1 MRLVPASGGTMW
13 ADGVPEEEIFF
24 ANNRCE
30 NPRNRRR
37 EALSIISEE
46 RLSDAPYVA
55 TITRGRT
62 TSDGSSLR
70 PAEIHWHM
78 VFVRYQGNVKLLF
91 VGPWTTSGVVSYL
104 EGAEIL
110 WVKFQ
115 PGTFM
120 PHLPTR
126 NFLDTETSLPQAS
139 GRSFWLDG
147 SVWQFPTYD
156 NIDTFLDRL
165 VRKEVLVRDPLVSAV
180 LQGHPH
186 DRSARTVRHRFLQ
199 ATGLTQGHI
208 RQVERAK
215 RAAELLRQG
224 SSISDTVY
232 EAGYFDQPHLTRS
245 LKRWIGSTPAQLVHG
260 REPEKLA
267 V

>member
-1 MRLVPASGGTMW
+1 M
-13 ADGVPEEEIFF
+13 
-24 ANNRCE
+24 
-30 NPRNRRR
+30 
-37 EALSIISEE
+37 SIISEE
-46 RLSDAPYVA
+46 RLSDSPYVA
-55 TITRGRT
+55 TITRGQT
-62 TSDGSSLR
+62 TNDGSSLR
-70 PAEIHWHM
+70 PAENHWHM
-78 VFVRYQGNVKLLF
+78 VCVRYQGDVKLLV

-115 PGTFM
+115 PGIFM

-126 NFLDTETSLPQAS
+126 NFLDTETILPQAS
-139 GRSFWLDG
+139 GQSFWLDG
-147 SVWQFPTYD
+147 DVWQFPNYE
-156 NIDTFLDRL
+156 NIETFLDRL
-165 VRKEVLVRDPLVSAV
+165 VRKEVLVRDPLVNAV

-186 DRSARTVRHRFLQ
+186 EMSPRTVRHRFLQ
-199 ATGLTQGHI
+199 ATGLTQSHI

-224 SSISDTVY
+224 TSISDTVY

-245 LKRWIGSTPAQLVHG
+245 LKQWIGYTPAQIVYG
-260 REPEKLA
+260 REPENLA

>member
-1 MRLVPASGGTMW
+1 M
-13 ADGVPEEEIFF
+13 
-24 ANNRCE
+24 
-30 NPRNRRR
+30 
-37 EALSIISEE
+37 SIISEE
-46 RLSDAPYVA
+46 RLSDSPYVA
-55 TITRGRT
+55 TITLGRT

-78 VFVRYQGNVKLLF
+78 VFVRYQGNVKLLV

-120 PHLPTR
+120 PHLPMR
-126 NFLDTETSLPQAS
+126 NFLDTETILPQTS
-139 GRSFWLDG
+139 GQSFWLDG
-147 SVWQFPTYD
+147 SVWQFPNYE
-156 NIDTFLDRL
+156 NIDTFIDRL

-186 DRSARTVRHRFLQ
+186 EMSPRTVRHRFLQ
-199 ATGLTQGHI
+199 ATGLTQSHI

-224 SSISDTVY
+224 TSISDTVY

-245 LKRWIGSTPAQLVHG
+245 LKQWIGYTPAQIVHG
-260 REPEKLA
+260 REPEKFA

>member
-1 MRLVPASGGTMW
+1 
-13 ADGVPEEEIFF
+13 
-24 ANNRCE
+24 
-30 NPRNRRR
+30 
-37 EALSIISEE
+37 
-46 RLSDAPYVA
+46 
-55 TITRGRT
+55 
-62 TSDGSSLR
+62 
-70 PAEIHWHM
+70 M
-78 VFVRYQGNVKLLF
+78 VCVRYQGNVKLLV

-115 PGTFM
+115 PGIFM

-126 NFLDTETSLPQAS
+126 NFLDTETILPQAS
-139 GRSFWLDG
+139 GQSFWLDG
-147 SVWQFPTYD
+147 DVWQFPNYE
-156 NIDTFLDRL
+156 NIETFLDRL
-165 VRKEVLVRDPLVSAV
+165 VRKEVLVRDPLVNAV

-186 DRSARTVRHRFLQ
+186 EMSPRTVRHRFLQ
-199 ATGLTQGHI
+199 ATGLTQSHI

-224 SSISDTVY
+224 TSISDTVY

-245 LKRWIGSTPAQLVHG
+245 LKQWIGYTPAQIVYG
-260 REPEKLA
+260 REPENLA

>member
-1 MRLVPASGGTMW
+1 MGF
-13 ADGVPEEEIFF
+13 IY
-24 ANNRCE
+24 
-30 NPRNRRR
+30 
-37 EALSIISEE
+37 EE
-46 RLSDAPYVA
+46 RLLDSPYVE
-55 TITRGRT
+55 TITHGRT
-62 TSDGSSLR
+62 EGNGSSLR
-70 PAEIHWHM
+70 PAETHWHM
-78 VFVRYQGNVKLLF
+78 VFVKYNGKTQVI
-91 VGPWTTSGVVSYL
+91 VAGPLTTSGIVSYT

-120 PHLPTR
+120 PRLPTR
-126 NFLDTETSLPQAS
+126 NFLDTETILPQAS
-139 GRSFWLDG
+139 GQSFWLDG
-147 SVWQFPTYD
+147 FVWQFPTD
-156 NIDTFLDRL
+156 ENIETFIDRL

-186 DRSARTVRHRFLQ
+186 ELSPRTVRHRFLQ
-199 ATGLTQGHI
+199 ATGLSQSHI

-224 SSISDTVY
+224 TSISDTVY

-245 LKRWIGSTPAQLVHG
+245 LKQWIGSTPAQIVHG
-260 REPEKLA
+260 REPENLA